1 MVAYSFQR
9 RFAPLI
15 REGLKTQTIRAE
27 RKRHARPGEMLQL
40 FTGMRTAQCERII
53 PDVVC
58 TSVLPIE
65 INLSSSRIERI
76 EVGIVPI
83 RNLDHFAVADGFI
96 DIEDMSDFWLKHH
109 GVRPFHGVIIEW
121 SMPSPEGRA

>member
-1 MVAYSFQR
+1 MVAYSFQK

-15 REGLKTQTIRAE
+15 REGLKTHTIRAE

-65 INLSSSRIERI
+65 IHFAASRIERI

-96 DIEDMSDFWLKHH
+96 DIEDMSAFWMKHH
-109 GVRPFHGVIIEW
+109 GARPFHGVIIEW
-121 SMPSPEGRA
+121 PMPSPEGRS